1 MRFKANQE
9 RFATLHSRMART
21 NSCSPI
27 RWGAPTQK
35 ITALEH
41 AAPTVAKVVVM
52 AEVVAVME
60 ADLDPVNPV
69 DLGHRNHLRRSPA
82 HKR

>member
-1 MRFKANQE
+1 
-9 RFATLHSRMART
+9 
-21 NSCSPI
+21 
-27 RWGAPTQK
+27 
-35 ITALEH
+35 
-41 AAPTVAKVVVM
+41 M
-52 AEVVAVME
+52 AEVVAVVE